1 MSQFP
6 RLSRTRWT
14 VGLIFAGL
22 FAFLGFGMWGG
33 FPVFD
38 DAYLVLFLRESTLET
53 LAAHHSHRPLFG
65 QLLKWSAAAFGLDRG
80 PYVAMALALW
90 AILAWQT
97 ARLARRVRPDDALLP
112 SLAALLVLT
121 PVLVTTQFTTAT
133 TVLSVNLPVSLVL
146 AALLTCLAADA
157 PVGRTRGL
165 GAALLVAGAVAI
177 SEYGIA
183 AGFAAAA
190 FLAARRRVR
199 DAGWVAAG
207 TVAGYAVFRA
217 FSHLEV
223 RAKQVPSVQIR
234 NFLGEPHL
242 AALRF
247 VDGLW
252 HSLAGGW
259 AWAAGAIYIEPD
271 SRSTILGVLAAGVV
285 GAVFAAIDRRP
296 AGFGGDRVPL
306 TAFAVSVAAGIL
318 PVALANRNVRSFDP
332 YESRYLLPILP
343 FSALAL
349 AGSVRSLTPLRL
361 RRAATSIVAGL
372 AVYWVIVA
380 AFQTR
385 NFQSR
390 LQELGDRLRPL
401 LRDPGIVV
409 AVVPDRTLDGS
420 DLTPKVTWTWSDA
433 DARRVWVM
441 PDDSAEALF
450 GSRVDCRGAERID
463 LPPALMQTERNGPV
477 SHLVWVSPKGKGV
490 DALEPYCVGPVR

>member
-1 MSQFP
+1 
-6 RLSRTRWT
+6 
-14 VGLIFAGL
+14 
-22 FAFLGFGMWGG
+22 MWGG
-33 FPVFD
+33 FPVWD

-53 LAAHHSHRPLFG
+53 LVANHSHRPLFG

-165 GAALLVAGAVAI
+165 GSALLVAGAVAI

-271 SRSTILGVLAAGVV
+271 SRSTILAVLAAGVV

>member
-1 MSQFP
+1 
-6 RLSRTRWT
+6 
-14 VGLIFAGL
+14 
-22 FAFLGFGMWGG
+22 MWGG
-33 FPVFD
+33 FPVWD

-242 AALRF
+242 APCASSMGSGTAWR
-247 VDGLW
+247 
-252 HSLAGGW
+252 AGGPGQP
-259 AWAAGAIYIEPD
+259 ARFTLSPIRARRSSPSSRRESSERFSRRSIAARRGSGAIE
-271 SRSTILGVLAAGVV
+271 
-285 GAVFAAIDRRP
+285 
-296 AGFGGDRVPL
+296 
-306 TAFAVSVAAGIL
+306 
-318 PVALANRNVRSFDP
+318 
-332 YESRYLLPILP
+332 
-343 FSALAL
+343 
-349 AGSVRSLTPLRL
+349 
-361 RRAATSIVAGL
+361 
-372 AVYWVIVA
+372 
-380 AFQTR
+380 
-385 NFQSR
+385 
-390 LQELGDRLRPL
+390 
-401 LRDPGIVV
+401 
-409 AVVPDRTLDGS
+409 
-420 DLTPKVTWTWSDA
+420 
-433 DARRVWVM
+433 
-441 PDDSAEALF
+441 
-450 GSRVDCRGAERID
+450 CR
-463 LPPALMQTERNGPV
+463 
-477 SHLVWVSPKGKGV
+477 
-490 DALEPYCVGPVR
+490 